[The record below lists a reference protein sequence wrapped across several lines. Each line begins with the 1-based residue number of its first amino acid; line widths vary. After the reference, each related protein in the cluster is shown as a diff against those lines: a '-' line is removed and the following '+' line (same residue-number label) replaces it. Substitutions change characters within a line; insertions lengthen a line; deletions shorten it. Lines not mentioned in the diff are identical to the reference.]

1 MKFLIY
7 VFAILIVII
16 HLNAEAQQN
25 QSGPQARLSQYSKV
39 DKTINLPEIGG
50 NLSGITYNYDT
61 GTYFL
66 IQNNYGQ
73 MFEYDRDFKRL
84 RVIKLINLEDDDTEG
99 IVYLGKGQFAISS
112 ETNKILIIN
121 VMAGQTT
128 VDCKASRPDVQMF
141 TLPSP
146 SKDNKGLEG
155 VCYSAFGGKG
165 AGVFYAVQENKP
177 KRVFKFDR
185 PLSTADMKYRD
196 LGVMEPYA
204 VDVIFKHRMS
214 DLSDCVFDDSNAH
227 LIVLSHESSR
237 LMELEANSNIV
248 KTLDLPTVAPQYEGV
263 TIGPAGE
270 LVLVSE
276 PNMVVIMK

>member
-1 MKFLIY
+1 MKFLFL
-7 VFAILIVII
+7 VFASVLIVQSQ
-16 HLNAEAQQN
+16 ATAQ
-25 QSGPQARLSQYSKV
+25 SAPVGRLAQYSKV
-39 DKTINLPEIGG
+39 AQTINLPEIGG
-50 NLSGITYNYDT
+50 NLSGITFNYDT

-73 MFEYDRDFKRL
+73 MFEYDRNFKRL

-112 ETNKILIIN
+112 ESNLILVIN
-121 VMAGQTT
+121 VMAGQTV
-128 VDCKASRPDVQMF
+128 VDCKGSRPDVQVF

-146 SKDNKGLEG
+146 DKDNKGLEG
-155 VCYSAFGGKG
+155 VCYSTHGGKG

-185 PLSTADMKYRD
+185 PLSTSDMRYRD
-196 LGVMEPYA
+196 LGLKEPYA
-204 VDVIFKHRMS
+204 VESIFKHRMS
-214 DLSDCVFDDSNAH
+214 DLSDCVFDDSNSH

-237 LMELEANSNIV
+237 LMEIESNSNVV
-248 KTLDLPTVAPQYEGV
+248 KTFDIPAVAPQYEGV
-263 TIGPAGE
+263 TIGAEGE

-276 PNMVVIMK
+276 PNMVVILK